1 VDLGGTWRAI
11 AADETL
17 RRTFSDPDL
26 DDAEWA
32 EITVPHHWRSH
43 PTFATSDGPL
53 LYRRRF
59 DSPVCS
65 DQSETHCR
73 TWLQLDGLFY
83 QGDVWLDGSY
93 LGDTEGYFFPHTF
106 EVTEI
111 ATQRSDHV
119 LALELTCDRPS
130 DRTAKRNLTGVFQHW
145 DCIDPDWNPGG
156 IWRPVVLFE
165 TGPVRVAKLRV
176 LCTDANEERAT
187 LELRATLDVQ
197 QAALVSV
204 TTTIAGPGGPA
215 IERTAEH
222 PLAAGA
228 NELRWRVPV
237 EQPDL
242 WWPHAL
248 GDQPLYDVTVTVS
261 LDEAA
266 SGPASSQPAGGRP
279 ASDQRTIR
287 TGLRQ
292 VRMRNFIA
300 TVNGERLFL
309 KGSNQGPTKRELGE
323 ATPEQLE
330 RDVTLARDAGLDL
343 LRVHGHIS
351 RPELYDA
358 ADRHG
363 MLLWQDLPL
372 QWRYARVRRQAVRQA
387 EEAVDL
393 LGHHPSIAV
402 WCGHNEPVA
411 VEHPART
418 MKVLA
423 RQVFPT
429 WNKSVL
435 DRSIHRALEKADG
448 SRPVVAHSGVLP
460 HPAWGT
466 DTHLYYGWYVGEE
479 RELPAVLARFP
490 VLARFVS
497 EFGAQSVPDEASWCQ
512 PERWPDLDWE
522 HLGRAYCLQ
531 KAQFDRYLPPSAF
544 ANFDQWREATQA
556 YQAQVIRY
564 HVETLRRLKYR
575 PTGGFC
581 QFMLGD
587 GQPAVTWSVL
597 DDERRPKAGWSALT
611 AACAPVIV
619 VADRPADRY
628 RPGDDIHLAV
638 HLVSDLRAPIAD
650 ATCAAVLSW
659 TGGNRNWRFSG
670 EVGPD
675 SCARVGLVHLAAP
688 DSPGPL
694 HLDLDL
700 TWKSGAVHNHYVS
713 QIAR

>member
-1 VDLGGTWRAI
+1 MDLGGAWRAI

-17 RRTFSDPDL
+17 RRTFSDPEFDVA
-26 DDAEWA
+26 DWA
-32 EITVPHHWRSH
+32 EIVVPHHWRSH
-43 PTFATSDGPL
+43 PGFAASDGPL

-59 DSPVCS
+59 DSPATRDES
-65 DQSETHCR
+65 KPGWR

-93 LGDTEGYFFPHTF
+93 LGDTEGYFFPNTF
-106 EVTEI
+106 EITE
-111 ATQRSDHV
+111 AAAQRSEHL

-130 DRTAKRNLTGVFQHW
+130 DKTAKRNLTGVFQHW
-145 DCIDPDWNPGG
+145 DCIDSDWNPGG
-156 IWRPVVLFE
+156 IWRPVTLFE

-187 LELRATLDVQ
+187 LEFRATLDVA
-197 QAALVSV
+197 QAALVRV
-204 TTTIAGPGGPA
+204 TTTVSGPRGPA
-215 IERTAEH
+215 VERSAEH

-228 NELRWRVPV
+228 NELRWRVPI

-248 GDQPLYDVTVTVS
+248 GDQPLYDVTVTAS
-261 LDEAA
+261 LGRDD
-266 SGPASSQPAGGRP
+266 GRGGDGAGAG
-279 ASDQRTIR
+279 AGAVSDQRTIR

-309 KGSNQGPTKRELGE
+309 KGSNLGPTKRELGE

-358 ADRHG
+358 ADRLG
-363 MLLWQDLPL
+363 VLLWQDLPL
-372 QWRYARVRRQAVRQA
+372 QWRYARVRKQAVRQA

-393 LGHHPSIAV
+393 LGHHPSVAV

-411 VEHPART
+411 VEHPSRT
-418 MKVLA
+418 VKVLA
-423 RQVFPT
+423 RQVLPT

-466 DTHLYYGWYVGEE
+466 DSHLYYGWYVGEE
-479 RELPAVLARFP
+479 RELPEVLARFP

-497 EFGAQSVPDEASWCQ
+497 EFGAQSVPDDAPWCQ
-512 PERWPDLDWE
+512 PSLWPDLDWE
-522 HLGRAYCLQ
+522 HLERAYCLQ
-531 KAQFDRYLPPSAF
+531 KAQFDRHLPPSAF
-544 ANFDQWREATQA
+544 ATFDQWREATQA
-556 YQAQVIRY
+556 YQAQIIRY

-587 GQPAVTWSVL
+587 GQPAVSWSVL
-597 DDERRPKAGWSALT
+597 DDQRRPKAGWSTLK
-611 AACAPVIV
+611 AACEPVIV
-619 VADRPADRY
+619 VADRPAASY

-638 HLVSDLRAPIAD
+638 HVVSDLRAPITD
-650 ATCAAVLSW
+650 AACRAVLSW
-659 TGGNRNWRFSG
+659 TGGRRTWRFTG
-670 EVGPD
+670 PVDPD
-675 SCARVGLVHLAAP
+675 SCARVGFVHLAAP
-688 DSPGPL
+688 DSPGPVQ
-694 HLDLDL
+694 LDLDL
-700 TWKSGAVHNHYVS
+700 TWEGGAAHNHYAS